1 MRRVVIFVV
10 PLVLVLIATG
20 SLANAAPAAQLT
32 APSPRKLSGTMPAFG
47 DVSGPAH
54 ISPDGLYAVYRAD
67 QETDGVLD
75 LWSVRLDGSQPPV
88 KLNGLLPAG
97 KFVRSDFAITPL
109 GRVVYAAEQDVAG
122 RYDLYSV
129 PLSGG
134 TLTRL
139 SDPAVIGDDVNTFLI
154 TPDGTRVVF
163 NATGLTGRN
172 QLYSVATTG
181 GTVTTLIPPPV
192 LGGFASDLKL
202 TPNGQWLLFI
212 GDIQVNSRFELFRV
226 PVLGGPV
233 DKLSGPLAAG
243 GSVISYA
250 LSPDGIRV
258 AYVAGQDTADQFEV
272 YSVLMAGAV
281 MPSTS
286 DRAEE
291 QSTSLSTQAAGV
303 KLNPSFPAQADA
315 GDALWISPDSAY
327 VLYTADVNIDEA
339 FELYSVPIDGGTA
352 VQLNG
357 ALVTEGDV
365 DTATAPLF
373 SADSR
378 TVIYRADQQTNDRY
392 ELYAV
397 PITGGPA
404 LKVNDPVSGYGITL
418 ARLSP
423 NGNHLIFGGQ
433 SGGATHERLWSKPM
447 GLGPVVDLFPG
458 LALDDTIDSFCATFS
473 PDGRWLAFSVHDL
486 TTQDGVAYV
495 TRVKGD
501 LKGTRPRRP
510 GHKETTHATLFGRTQ
525 LPGRDHAAAVRY
537 RRWRARG
544 VNRM

>member
-1 MRRVVIFVV
+1 MRRVVIF
-10 PLVLVLIATG
+10 L
-20 SLANAAPAAQLT
+20 
-32 APSPRKLSGTMPAFG
+32 
-47 DVSGPAH
+47 
-54 ISPDGLYAVYRAD
+54 
-67 QETDGVLD
+67 
-75 LWSVRLDGSQPPV
+75 
-88 KLNGLLPAG
+88 
-97 KFVRSDFAITPL
+97 
-109 GRVVYAAEQDVAG
+109 
-122 RYDLYSV
+122 
-129 PLSGG
+129 
-134 TLTRL
+134 
-139 SDPAVIGDDVNTFLI
+139 
-154 TPDGTRVVF
+154 
-163 NATGLTGRN
+163 
-172 QLYSVATTG
+172 
-181 GTVTTLIPPPV
+181 
-192 LGGFASDLKL
+192 
-202 TPNGQWLLFI
+202 
-212 GDIQVNSRFELFRV
+212 V
-226 PVLGGPV
+226 PVLGGTV
-233 DKLSGPLAAG
+233 DKLSGPLATG
-243 GSVISYA
+243 GFVVSYA
-250 LSPDGIRV
+250 LSPDGTRV

-291 QSTSLSTQAAGV
+291 QSASLSTQAAAS

-315 GDALWISPDSAY
+315 GSTLWISPDSAY

-458 LALDDTIDSFCATFS
+458 LALDDTIDSFCSTFS

-495 TRVKGD
+495 ARVNGREIIPVGGPFAAGRGVESCSLAFYPNGAGLIYAAD
-501 LKGTRPRRP
+501 QDTDDVLELYTVSLKDIVAPPTPTVTPTPTVGPSP
-510 GHKETTHATLFGRTQ
+510 IPCGFHATCTPTPTPPTGAHSLH
-525 LPGRDHAAAVRY
+525 LPVIQQGGY
-537 RRWRARG
+537 EIP
-544 VNRM
+544 